1 MTCIYWR
8 RSTLNMHWEHFAM
21 WAGIR
26 WRLKRK
32 WYNHL
37 CKTIFS
43 TPPVQSHKDGVVI
56 FSMIGTEVMTPY
68 LVAAKSLHHH
78 LKRGRMVIMDDGT
91 LTDRDRSVLRQ
102 HLDNPRIISIRDI
115 DTGPCPRGGTWE
127 RLLTILDLCADRSEE
142 HTSELQSLM
151 RISYAVF

>member
-1 MTCIYWR
+1 
-8 RSTLNMHWEHFAM
+8 M

-43 TPPVQSHKDGVVI
+43 TPPVRSYSDGVII

-68 LVAAKSLHHH
+68 LVAAKSLHNH
-78 LKRGRMVIMDDGT
+78 LKRGRMVIIDDST
-91 LTDRDRSVLRQ
+91 LTDRDRSLVRQ
-102 HLDNPRIISIRDI
+102 HLDNPQIISIRDT
-115 DTGPCPRGGTWE
+115 DTGPCPRGRART
-127 RLLTILDLCADRSEE
+127 RLLPSLSLCTEVR
-142 HTSELQSLM
+142 
-151 RISYAVF
+151 

>member
-1 MTCIYWR
+1 MILPPP
-8 RSTLNMHWEHFAM
+8 RSTRTDPLFPYTTLFRSHWEQFAM

-68 LVAAKSLHHH
+68 LVAAKSLHHN
-78 LKRGRMVIMDDGT
+78 LKRGRKVIKIG
-91 LTDRDRSVLRQ
+91 RAPV
-102 HLDNPRIISIRDI
+102 
-115 DTGPCPRGGTWE
+115 
-127 RLLTILDLCADRSEE
+127 
-142 HTSELQSLM
+142 
-151 RISYAVF
+151 

>member
-91 LTDRDRSVLRQ
+91 TTYRDRSVYSQ
-102 HLDNPRIISIRDI
+102 HLDNPRTIFIREI
-115 DTGPCPRGGTWE
+115 QTGPFPRGGTCE
-127 RLLTILDLCADRSEE
+127 RLQHRLYLCAYDVV
-142 HTSELQSLM
+142 
-151 RISYAVF
+151 I

>member
-78 LKRGRMVIMDDGT
+78 LKRGRTVIMDDGT

-102 HLDNPRIISIRDI
+102 
-115 DTGPCPRGGTWE
+115 
-127 RLLTILDLCADRSEE
+127 RSEE

-151 RISYAVF
+151 RISYAVFCLKKKTT

>member
-68 LVAAKSLHHH
+68 LVA
-78 LKRGRMVIMDDGT
+78 
-91 LTDRDRSVLRQ
+91 
-102 HLDNPRIISIRDI
+102 
-115 DTGPCPRGGTWE
+115 
-127 RLLTILDLCADRSEE
+127 RSEE

-151 RISYAVF
+151 RISYAVLCLKKKRKNRDHTLSHNKAPTSTQ

>member
-78 LKRGRMVIMDDGT
+78 LKRGR
-91 LTDRDRSVLRQ
+91 
-102 HLDNPRIISIRDI
+102 
-115 DTGPCPRGGTWE
+115 
-127 RLLTILDLCADRSEE
+127 SEE

-151 RISYAVF
+151 SNSYAVFCLKKKNIKHYKLNQCIIQEYTKQTCHN

>member
-1 MTCIYWR
+1 
-8 RSTLNMHWEHFAM
+8 MHWEHFTM

-43 TPPVQSHKDGVVI
+43 TPPVQSYNDGVVI

-91 LTDRDRSVLRQ
+91 LTDRDRKR
-102 HLDNPRIISIRDI
+102 
-115 DTGPCPRGGTWE
+115 
-127 RLLTILDLCADRSEE
+127 RSEE

-151 RISYAVF
+151 RISYAVLCLKKKNTKQTIKTTIKQMDIY